1 MSVIN
6 SYLTGNLT
14 EFKKLVQSNLERM
27 NTLKQE
33 FDGLQGNNN
42 FLNQLIQEIEQL
54 KQGEENGKEGIQSSK
69 E

>member
-6 SYLTGNLT
+6 TYLTGNLN
-14 EFKKLVQSNLERM
+14 EFKKLVQNNLERM
-27 NTLKQE
+27 GTLKQE
-33 FDGLQGNNN
+33 FDALQGNNN

>member
-6 SYLTGNLT
+6 TYLTGNLN
-14 EFKKLVQSNLERM
+14 EFKKLVQNNLERM
-27 NTLKQE
+27 EVLKQE
-33 FDGLQGNNN
+33 FEALQGNNN